1 MPGDSRNEPVGVKVL
16 LTSGEG
22 VAIEWRDSHQSR
34 YTFPYLREKCPCAT
48 CREHRAQGKDV
59 HQSKVVSDLP
69 LYRAPVRAVKAEPV
83 GNYAVRF
90 DFSDGHHTGIYSF
103 DYFRRICPC
112 AECIAAP
119 KGEDE

>member
-1 MPGDSRNEPVGVKVL
+1 MPGDPRNEPVGVKVL

-22 VAIEWRDSHQSR
+22 VTIEWRDSHQSR
-34 YTFPYLREKCPCAT
+34 YSFAYLREKCPCAT
-48 CREHRAQGKDV
+48 CREHRSQGKDV

-69 LYRAPVRAVKAEPV
+69 LYRARVTAVKAEPV

-112 AECIAAP
+112 GECAAAA
-119 KGEDE
+119 KGEDQ